1 MAVIV
6 HGPTPTVIHPVSPK
20 TLLNYFFSAQKIKE
34 GREIR
39 TLGFFFLLLFPPSH
53 AIMARK
59 QLPPRQIKEGREIHI
74 LVCYY
79 SSTTLYQHSEEIP
92 LPLKK
97 IKEGRAIHILVFFF
111 LLKPCQYGEDKKF
124 FLFSTQRI

>member
-20 TLLNYFFSAQKIKE
+20 TLLNYFFSAQKKSRRV
-34 GREIR
+34 GKSAP
-39 TLGFFFLLLFPPSH
+39 LVFFLLLFPPSH

-97 IKEGRAIHILVFFF
+97 IKEGRAIHILVFFP
-111 LLKPCQYGEDKKF
+111 LKAM
-124 FLFSTQRI
+124 SIW

>member
-39 TLGFFFLLLFPPSH
+39 TLGFFFFFLLLFPPSH

-97 IKEGRAIHILVFFF
+97 IKEGRAIHILVF
-111 LLKPCQYGEDKKF
+111 L
-124 FLFSTQRI
+124 SS

>member
-39 TLGFFFLLLFPPSH
+39 TLGFFSTPL
-53 AIMARK
+53 
-59 QLPPRQIKEGREIHI
+59 
-74 LVCYY
+74 
-79 SSTTLYQHSEEIP
+79 SSKSCH
-92 LPLKK
+92 
-97 IKEGRAIHILVFFF
+97 
-111 LLKPCQYGEDKKF
+111 YG
-124 FLFSTQRI
+124 

>member
-39 TLGFFFLLLFPPSH
+39 TLGFFFYSSFLQVMPLWLGNSFLHDKSRRVGKSTSLFVTTLLPRY
-53 AIMARK
+53 INIARK
-59 QLPPRQIKEGREIHI
+59 FLFLSKKSRRVGQ
-74 LVCYY
+74 
-79 SSTTLYQHSEEIP
+79 STSL
-92 LPLKK
+92 
-97 IKEGRAIHILVFFF
+97 FFF
-111 LLKPCQYGEDKKF
+111 LLKPCQYGEDKNF